1 MHDCAAAADALN
13 PHVLG
18 EYRLNA
24 RIVNTCSGSR
34 APQRPNPNDA
44 DLRRQGGSRAPYVP
58 IGRVGAA
65 MSGDVRGARSVRGG
79 QAQIGRYG
87 RPRSSPARVKGRARI
102 AGSER
107 PSLK

>member
-58 IGRVGAA
+58 IGRARRHSPA
-65 MSGDVRGARSVRGG
+65 DVLCARSGRGG
-79 QAQIGRYG
+79 RAQIG
-87 RPRSSPARVKGRARI
+87 SSGAATASTQGVPIEHQGVEG
-102 AGSER
+102 
-107 PSLK
+107 